1 METNA
6 LRRPARPTGHPSLPG
21 LVLAASQV
29 RFRLLVTV
37 RLLGGHQM
45 SLASETSVPIRH
57 ADRFFIGGQWVTPSS
72 QATIKVIDSGTE
84 EVFFT
89 VAEAQAADISRAVAA
104 AREAFDTGPWPRLS
118 HAERA
123 AYLRAIGEEIAKRTE
138 DLGQIWPRESGVLHK
153 IARNTGKGAQR
164 TFNAFADLADSFPF
178 EEPAKP
184 SVGQFG
190 LIVREPVG
198 VVGAIIPWNAP
209 MGLISNKVAPALLAG
224 CTVILKNS
232 PEAPGEGYLIAEAA
246 EAVGLPAGVLNV
258 LTADR
263 EVSELLV
270 RDPNVDKISF
280 TGSTAAGRRIAS
292 ICGERIARCTL
303 ELGGKSAAVILDD
316 MDLGT
321 AAQTLARAECFLSGQ
336 VCSSLTRIVVSRNR
350 HDELLEALA
359 GTFAQIRVGDPFDA
373 QTQMGPLAASR
384 QRDRVE
390 GYIAKGIADGFTLAT
405 GGSRPKD
412 LDRGWFVEP
421 TVFGHV
427 DNSSVIAQE
436 EIFGPVLSVIPAQ
449 DEQDAVRIA
458 NDTIYGLNA
467 SVFTNDVNRARQV
480 AGQLRSGTVGH
491 NAFRTDFGVS
501 FGGFKQSGIGR
512 EGVHEGLPHFLETK
526 FVVLEGQPE
535 GYENTT
541 L

>member
-1 METNA
+1 
-6 LRRPARPTGHPSLPG
+6 
-21 LVLAASQV
+21 
-29 RFRLLVTV
+29 
-37 RLLGGHQM
+37 M
-45 SLASETSVPIRH
+45 SLASVTGAPIRH

-72 QATIKVIDSGTE
+72 EATINVIDSGTE
-84 EVFFT
+84 ELFFS
-89 VAEAQAADISRAVAA
+89 VAEAQAADITRAVAA
-104 AREAFDTGPWPRLS
+104 AREAFDTGPWPRLT
-118 HAERA
+118 HTERA
-123 AYLRAIGEEIAKRTE
+123 AYLRAIGEELAKRT
-138 DLGQIWPRESGVLHK
+138 DDIGQIWPRESGVLHA
-153 IARNTGKGAQR
+153 IARGGGKGAQR
-164 TFNAFADLADSFPF
+164 TFDAFAALADTFPF

-224 CTVILKNS
+224 CTVILKSS

-246 EAVGLPAGVLNV
+246 EAVGLPPGVLNV
-258 LTADR
+258 VTADR

-270 RDPNVDKISF
+270 RDPNVDKITF

-316 MDLGT
+316 MDIET
-321 AAQTLARAECFLSGQ
+321 AARTLSQAECFLSGQ
-336 VCSSLTRIVVSRNR
+336 VCSSLTRIVVPRNR
-350 HDELLEALA
+350 HDELVEALA
-359 GTFAQIRVGDPFDA
+359 GTFSQVRVGDPFNA
-373 QTQMGPLAASR
+373 QTQMGPLVASR

-390 GYIAKGIADGFTLAT
+390 GYIAKGIADGARLAT
-405 GGSRPKD
+405 GGGRPKD

-421 TVFGHV
+421 TVFGNV
-427 DNSSVIAQE
+427 DNRSVIAQE
-436 EIFGPVLSVIPAQ
+436 EIFGPVLSVIPAE
-449 DEQDAVRIA
+449 DEQDAIRVA

-467 SVFTNDVNRARQV
+467 SVFTNDINRARTV

-491 NAFRTDFGVS
+491 NAFRTDFGIA

-512 EGVHEGLPHFLETK
+512 EGGREGLLPFLETK
-526 FVVLEGQPE
+526 TVILEGRPA
-535 GYENTT
+535 GYEDTE